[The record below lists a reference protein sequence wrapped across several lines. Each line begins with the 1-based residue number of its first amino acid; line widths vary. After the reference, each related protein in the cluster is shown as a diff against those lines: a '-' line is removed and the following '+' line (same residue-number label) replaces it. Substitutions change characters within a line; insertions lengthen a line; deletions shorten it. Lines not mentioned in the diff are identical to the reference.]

1 MPVKGGQ
8 EIFTEIYAINKKYME
23 STNGLSARSI
33 QYLVIAKKWSSD
45 LEFYKLEIKFLRSLL
60 GVNFIALLNNGDK
73 ETVKR
78 INSDLIQIEKD
89 NKKLESSLTD
99 QIKQLELMA
108 EDIIPE
114 DATTIAGKQIRL
126 EYLVTDLF
134 SEYKDLKREIFDLVQ
149 EASAQG
155 NHAGQLTHLN

>member
-1 MPVKGGQ
+1 
-8 EIFTEIYAINKKYME
+8 ME
-23 STNGLSARSI
+23 SLNGLSARSI
-33 QYLVIAKKWSSD
+33 QYLVLAKKWNSD

-60 GVNFIALLNNGDK
+60 EINYLTLQNSGDRD
-73 ETVKR
+73 TVKR
-78 INSDLIQIEKD
+78 INNDLVQLDLEKRQ
-89 NKKLESSLTD
+89 LECSLND

-114 DATTIAGKQIRL
+114 DVTTIAGKQIRL
-126 EYLVTDLF
+126 EYMVSGLF

-155 NHAGQLTHLN
+155 IQIGQLTCLN